1 MRLATACLMLLAI
14 AACGDPLR
22 GIERVSEGAT
32 LPAEPG
38 NSALPSAEE
47 LAREGPVLADL
58 LNDAN
63 AEVPADDAQ
72 IDPAPLGAEAPD
84 IAAIIPPQADTAPVE
99 QSQQAPRAS
108 GGLLGWLRIARQA
121 DTPLNAN
128 AVQASATPQNVEA
141 ALPAKAEDIPAAQI
155 PALVEPE
162 KRRGLFG
169 RPRRSTARDA
179 SVIDVGPGMT
189 VPFGQIARVCNAH
202 PAKTAQM
209 VDKAARKGRG
219 YTLYDTAPDSTAP
232 RTFYV
237 TGFSDNCPRQFTAA
251 LALFGD
257 PAFHEQL
264 RYGLPAEE
272 YPYSTTDKAYEQ
284 LKRRVCNVGRN
295 KPCGDRISRLS
306 RNTTFISAYENFT
319 DNGRWA
325 DMLLHDGAVL
335 ATALKTP

>member
-1 MRLATACLMLLAI
+1 MRQAMACLMLLAL

-47 LAREGPVLADL
+47 LAREGPILTDL
-58 LNDAN
+58 LNG
-63 AEVPADDAQ
+63 ADGDVLTNDAQ
-72 IDPAPLGAEAPD
+72 SAAAASGAEASD
-84 IAAIIPPQADTAPVE
+84 VAAIVPPQADTAPVE
-99 QSQQAPRAS
+99 QSRQAPRAS
-108 GGLLGWLRIARQA
+108 GGLLGWLRHARQTDTPANA
-121 DTPLNAN
+121 DT
-128 AVQASATPQNVEA
+128 VQVAATPQDVEA
-141 ALPAKAEDIPAAQI
+141 NLPTKAEDIPAAQI

-169 RPRRSTARDA
+169 RPRTSTARGA
-179 SVIDVGPGMT
+179 NIIDVAPGMT
-189 VPFGQIARVCNAH
+189 VPFGQIARVCDAR
-202 PAKTAQM
+202 PAQMAQM

-272 YPYSTTDKAYEQ
+272 YPYSTTDQAYEQ